1 MNETERFSKDPM
13 ARTIFQKE
21 DKMKKIMLGKNREDE
36 IRMHRESIQRK
47 IETEETQ
54 RDFNTESKRK
64 AKQLRAYLYE
74 QVIILFDWFVLTNSF
89 AFSLEC
95 TSEEQ
100 FILTLANKF
109 WSIYLYKCIKSV
121 NQVNFYCTDCGL

>member
-1 MNETERFSKDPM
+1 MFMNETERFSKDPM

-47 IETEETQ
+47 IETEEIQ

-74 QVIILFDWFVLTNSF
+74 QVINSIR
-89 AFSLEC
+89 LVR
-95 TSEEQ
+95 
-100 FILTLANKF
+100 AN
-109 WSIYLYKCIKSV
+109 
-121 NQVNFYCTDCGL
+121 